1 MGRCGWYVELMSLS
15 IGQVNQPEGAGR
27 AVAPGGTFCLVSTTA
42 PRQTSL
48 EVVLRRAGAVLSTR
62 EGRPV
67 AVHFGSAA
75 AELAVCV
82 RRVGL
87 VDRSE
92 FSTVALEAPPAQL
105 SALMTRLVGASVA
118 PGGLISG
125 GSAWWCGEA
134 VDRVMVVCDPRM
146 AARLVD
152 SLHTVAARHV
162 AVRDLSEQLT
172 AMALLGR
179 NTGKVLAALGVY
191 GATGDPRH
199 AKPFGRGT
207 VDGIPVA
214 WLLQSDHRALALVPR
229 EHAGAA
235 WLAIE
240 HAGRAF
246 GISCVGHEAACRYA
260 LMERLQPGTPAY
272 L

>member
-1 MGRCGWYVELMSLS
+1 
-15 IGQVNQPEGAGR
+15 
-27 AVAPGGTFCLVSTTA
+27 
-42 PRQTSL
+42 
-48 EVVLRRAGAVLSTR
+48 
-62 EGRPV
+62 V

-82 RRVGL
+82 RTVGL

-92 FSTVALEAPPAQL
+92 LSTLALEAPPAQL
-105 SALMTRLVGASVA
+105 SALMTRLVGATVA
-118 PGGLISG
+118 PGGLISA

-134 VDRVMVVCDPRM
+134 PDRVMVVCDPRM
-146 AARLVD
+146 AGRLIE

-162 AVRDLSEQLT
+162 AVRDLSDRL
-172 AMALLGR
+172 AAIGLLGR
-179 NTGKVLAALGVY
+179 NTGKVLAALGAY
-191 GATGDPRH
+191 GSSGDPRH
-199 AKPFGRGT
+199 ARPFGHGS

-214 WLLQSDHRALALVPR
+214 WLLQSDHRALAVVPR
-229 EHAGAA
+229 EQAGAA

-240 HAGRAF
+240 RAGRPF

-260 LMERLQPGTPAY
+260 LMERLQPGTPAS